1 MADLLV
7 ADVLHQSAQTNHQ
20 QGTIFKKNVFPNRF
34 FFKEKM
40 TMQLQKPR
48 VDLVNIKMLHLDELF
63 RDVLFFGF
71 VIFISGIRRTVSRFF
86 RICNHSAAL
95 AGGSFLRLQRPL
107 SAFRPCPTRRKI
119 PYRQKEILIHA
130 NWNLQ
135 AVELAAECIARPILE
150 TFLDFTHLF
159 YWVNYPV
166 IFEKSNDFFEGSQIW
181 KTSSCQNVKTALER
195 TEAQFLN
202 KNTVLTKI
210 FSGTAR
216 SPPNC
221 GGCFC

>member
-1 MADLLV
+1 MVAKNCFDGWLV
-7 ADVLHQSAQTNHQ
+7 GGWRPTSIGTNKSPTRNHIQKKMFFQTVSFSRRKWQ
-20 QGTIFKKNVFPNRF
+20 CK
-34 FFKEKM
+34 
-40 TMQLQKPR
+40 LQKPR

-63 RDVLFFGF
+63 RDVLFFGL

-86 RICNHSAAL
+86 WNWNHFAAL

-135 AVELAAECIARPILE
+135 AVELVAECIARPILE

-159 YWVNYPV
+159 YWANYPV
-166 IFEKSNDFFEGSQIW
+166 IFEKSHDFSKVPKSEKQILA
-181 KTSSCQNVKTALER
+181 KMSK
-195 TEAQFLN
+195 
-202 KNTVLTKI
+202 
-210 FSGTAR
+210 
-216 SPPNC
+216 PP
-221 GGCFC
+221 